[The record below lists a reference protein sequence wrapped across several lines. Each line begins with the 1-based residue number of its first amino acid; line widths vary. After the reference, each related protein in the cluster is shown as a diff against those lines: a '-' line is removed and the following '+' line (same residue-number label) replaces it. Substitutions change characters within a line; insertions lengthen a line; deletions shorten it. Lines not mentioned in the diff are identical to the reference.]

1 MRPGMKLA
9 SCRMPPLWGMGDW
22 VWDREQAIDELHQ
35 RTQVAT
41 RLRGQQQEEEKGCE
55 EADWRTM
62 RAQAI

>member
-1 MRPGMKLA
+1 
-9 SCRMPPLWGMGDW
+9 MGDW
-22 VWDREQAIDELHQ
+22 VWDREQEIDELHQ
-35 RTQVAT
+35 RMQVAT

>member
-1 MRPGMKLA
+1 
-9 SCRMPPLWGMGDW
+9 MGDW

-41 RLRGQQQEEEKGCE
+41 RLRGQQQEEEEKGCE